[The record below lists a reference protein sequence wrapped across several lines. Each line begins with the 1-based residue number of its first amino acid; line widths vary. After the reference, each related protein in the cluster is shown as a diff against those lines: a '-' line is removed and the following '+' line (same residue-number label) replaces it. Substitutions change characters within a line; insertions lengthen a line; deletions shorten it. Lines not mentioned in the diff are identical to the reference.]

1 MPWKRT
7 PCWLWLNNRWEI
19 HHLKARQWLR
29 RSQLRITASHLVAP
43 APGEQH
49 RGAGDAWA
57 QEGDGGRE
65 EALMN
70 PSCHSASWVRFKSVF
85 FFVCVFLHFQSFKT
99 TVVSTPRWIWSAV
112 ACARHSV
119 PSHVDWQHF
128 WTVQVL
134 RFFRRRAQVEKENKL
149 QSFGER
155 FSCHCHSA

>member
-19 HHLKARQWLR
+19 HHLKASQWLR
-29 RSQLRITASHLVAP
+29 RRLHQLLVSSTEEQEMHEP
-43 APGEQH
+43 KREMGEEKRPWWILHAIQQ
-49 RGAGDAWA
+49 AEYD
-57 QEGDGGRE
+57 
-65 EALMN
+65 LN
-70 PSCHSASWVRFKSVF
+70 VF

-99 TVVSTPRWIWSAV
+99 TVVLTPRWIWSAV

-119 PSHVDWQHF
+119 PSHADWQHF